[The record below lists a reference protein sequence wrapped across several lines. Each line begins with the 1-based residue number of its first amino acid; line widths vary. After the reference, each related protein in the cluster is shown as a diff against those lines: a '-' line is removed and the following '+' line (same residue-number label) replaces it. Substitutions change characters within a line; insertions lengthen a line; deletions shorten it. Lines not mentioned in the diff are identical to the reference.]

1 VSRIS
6 ILIGAVGDI
15 HAPKFLDEFKRSLT
29 VFDSSRLDLFLLAGD
44 LILKGDFTNLEH
56 ILEAIEQ
63 KGFNCPVLACFGN
76 EEYSDIRDQ
85 VRKIAGD
92 KVKFLDDES
101 MVLVVRDVQVGI
113 VGSQGSL
120 ESPTPWQA
128 KNVPDIEK
136 TYSDRID
143 KIAQLLTGL
152 ETDLR
157 ILLTHYPPTYK
168 VLKGEWMMFYPHIGC
183 DRCERIIS
191 KDKVDAA
198 ICAHSHMGIPFAL
211 VNGVPVHNVSL
222 PVVHKISSIKISKQR
237 RSINVRK
244 CDMRVLERE

>member
-1 VSRIS
+1 MSRIS
-6 ILIGAVGDI
+6 IFIGAVGDI

-29 VFDSSRLDLFLLAGD
+29 AFDSSRIDLFLLAGD
-44 LILKGDFTNLEH
+44 LILKGNFTNLEYV
-56 ILEAIEQ
+56 LEAIEQ
-63 KGFNCPVLACFGN
+63 KGINCPVLACFGN

-92 KVKFLDDES
+92 KVRFLDDEG
-101 MVLVVRDVQVGI
+101 MVLVVHDVQVGI

-143 KIAQLLTGL
+143 KIAQLLTRL

-168 VLKGEWMMFYPHIGC
+168 VLKGERMMFYPHIGC
-183 DRCERIIS
+183 NRCERIIS

-222 PVVHKISSIKISKQR
+222 PVVHKISSIKI
-237 RSINVRK
+237 
-244 CDMRVLERE
+244 